1 MLRLVDQMVM
11 RVPVLR
17 APLTARAHAGPGA
30 IHILVHLA
38 LMDAVR
44 FLVVVEHLDVAV
56 AVYSLVA

>member
-17 APLTARAHAGPGA
+17 APLTARAHAGPRT
-30 IHILVHLA
+30 IHVLVHFA

-44 FLVVVEHLDVAV
+44 FLVVVEYLDISVAV
-56 AVYSLVA
+56 CTAF